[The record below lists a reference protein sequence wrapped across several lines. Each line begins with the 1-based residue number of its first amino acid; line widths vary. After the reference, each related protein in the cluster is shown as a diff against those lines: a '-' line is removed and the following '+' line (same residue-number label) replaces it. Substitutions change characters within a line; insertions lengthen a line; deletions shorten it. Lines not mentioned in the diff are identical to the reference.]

1 MRFQPIVVVMAD
13 QNLLDAINFGEK
25 NLLYPMNIDEPLN
38 ISLAE
43 ITQNTVVSVTQET
56 FVPTK
61 NRKE

>member
-1 MRFQPIVVVMAD
+1 MAD

>member
-1 MRFQPIVVVMAD
+1 MVVMAD

-25 NLLYPMNIDEPLN
+25 NLLYPMNIDEPLT
-38 ISLAE
+38 ISLVKV
-43 ITQNTVVSVTQET
+43 TQNTLVSITQET

>member
-1 MRFQPIVVVMAD
+1 MAD

-25 NLLYPMNIDEPLN
+25 NLLYPMNIDEPLI
-38 ISLAE
+38 ISLVKV
-43 ITQNTVVSVTQET
+43 TQNTLVSITQET

>member
-38 ISLAE
+38 ISLVKV
-43 ITQNTVVSVTQET
+43 TQNTLVSITQET